1 MKMKKIYFLLATL
14 FSLNQFAQL
23 NNWDSVVVDGFGSN
37 SIIKP
42 LATFNNNIYA
52 GTVSQTSGPPDIY
65 VSSTGDMNDWSATT
79 YPASANVG
87 DTIVEQLV
95 ADTVTN
101 QLFVGVA
108 NWQNGVS
115 IYRHNGST
123 WTGMS
128 GGTPPWGSNYNIL
141 SKMFFYS
148 QGVGADSVYIV
159 IGNYNNTVPYQIW
172 KSPKNSANW
181 SLVYTFSTQ
190 VYGVWDAF
198 VYNDTIFTNI
208 FNSFTME
215 SYVYK
220 QTNGSDTIRAHTSPG
235 IIDMNTSFNSF
246 GVFNGSLYVGASNW
260 SNGGQLFKY
269 NSQNDWTTI
278 TADGFGFGGGSIYSI
293 NKIFSFKGKMWVEC
307 TAQEGDFP
315 TNRLMNQSNHIS
327 GMPSSTIVFRSDD
340 GINFTQSSP
349 SAFYSLFNYG
359 GRWSF
364 TAKDNFLYCGG
375 EHTNGLGG
383 QIYRMQFPTA
393 SYSGSI
399 GTSTV
404 CQTLVESFTNTSTGA
419 STYKWYVDGSLY
431 STQPNPSFTYSV
443 VHTYT
448 FALVAFSPDLLL
460 RDSISFTRTV
470 VPVLSVNGYG
480 SSLTV
485 CEGTELHLA
494 DYVYP
499 TGGTAPYS
507 FNWFSGFNTY
517 TVANPTHIANT
528 SQNFTIT
535 IVDANGCTVNPGALL
550 TTVTPSTDTWGH
562 ISTPT
567 DPSAD
572 LSSGLVYVFK
582 YQPGSA
588 GYDTVDI
595 AGINPSGDYAF
606 FSLDSGQYL
615 IKAILDTSFYPLSIP
630 TYNGNTFQWDS
641 SLVHTHGCLL
651 QDTVNIEVL
660 EVPVTT
666 GPGSISGYV
675 SEGLNF
681 GNGRYG
687 SGNQGPLLPF
697 SPGGPL
703 KGIDVKLGR
712 NPGGGIQARTTTN
725 DTGFYVF
732 QNLPIGGYKIY
743 VDIPNLPMDS
753 TREITIS
760 AADSSAQNNYFAD
773 SASIYINENFVGIYA
788 STKVYENEF
797 SVFPNPTK
805 DKISISF
812 NATSNSDVELEIYS
826 AMGQVLKTERL
837 KNNKDKFSYTFSISE
852 MKLKSGVY
860 FISVVNENKKYTQRI
875 VVIE

>member
-1 MKMKKIYFLLATL
+1 ML

-23 NNWDSVVVDGFGSN
+23 NNWDSVVVDGFGASN
-37 SIIKP
+37 IIKP
-42 LATFNNNIYA
+42 LATYNNNIYA

-65 VSSTGDMNDWSATT
+65 MSTTGDMNDWTSTT
-79 YPASANVG
+79 YPASANTG
-87 DTIVEQLV
+87 DTIIEQLV
-95 ADTVTN
+95 VDTATN

-123 WTGMS
+123 WIGMS

-148 QGVGADSVYIV
+148 QGGGADSVYIV

-172 KSPKNSANW
+172 KSPKNVANW

-220 QTNGSDTIRAHTSPG
+220 QTNGSDTIRAHSSPG

-260 SNGGQLFKY
+260 TNGGQLFKY
-269 NSQNDWTTI
+269 NSQNDWATV
-278 TADGFGFGGGSIYSI
+278 TADGFGFGANMYSI
-293 NKIFSFKGKMWVEC
+293 NKIYTFRGKMWVEC
-307 TAQEGDFP
+307 TVQQGSFP
-315 TNRLMNQSNHIS
+315 TNRGVAPPNSIQGGPI
-327 GMPSSTIVFRSDD
+327 STIVFRSDD
-340 GINFTQSSP
+340 GVNFTQSSP
-349 SAFYSLFNYG
+349 SAFYEYYNYG
-359 GRWSF
+359 GKWSF
-364 TAKDNFLYCGG
+364 TSKDDFLYCGG
-375 EHTNGLGG
+375 EHANGLGG
-383 QIYRMQFPTA
+383 QIYRLQFPTA
-393 SYSGSI
+393 SYNGSI

-404 CQTLVESFTNTSTGA
+404 CQTLVENFTNTSTGA

-448 FALVAFSPDLLL
+448 FALVAFSPDLTL
-460 RDSISFTRTV
+460 RDSITFTRTV
-470 VPVLSVNGYG
+470 VPKPTINGLG
-480 SSLTV
+480 GSLTV

-499 TGGTAPYS
+499 TGGTPPYAY
-507 FNWFSGFNTY
+507 NWFSGFNTY
-517 TVANPTHIANT
+517 TVANPTHIANV

-535 IVDANGCTVNPGALL
+535 ITDVNGCGGNPGALL
-550 TTVTPSTDTWGH
+550 TFVTTSTDTWGH

-595 AGINPSGDYAF
+595 AGINSSGDYAF

-630 TYNGNTFQWDS
+630 TYYGSTFQWDS

-651 QDTVNIEVL
+651 QDTVNIQVL
-660 EVPVTT
+660 EVPTTT
-666 GPGSISGYV
+666 GPGAISGYIL
-675 SEGLNF
+675 EGVNF

-687 SGNQGPLLPF
+687 PGTQGPLLPF
-697 SPGGPL
+697 VPGGPL

-712 NPGGGIQARTTTN
+712 NPGGGIQARTMS
-725 DTGFYVF
+725 DSTGFYVF
-732 QNLPIGGYKIY
+732 DSLPVGGYKIY

-753 TREITIS
+753 TREITI
-760 AADSSAQNNYFAD
+760 AASDSSVQNNYFAD
-773 SASIYINENFVGIYA
+773 SATIYVNTNYVGIYT
-788 STKVYENEF
+788 SNKVYGNKF
-797 SVFPNPTK
+797 TIFPNPTK
-805 DKISISF
+805 DKLNITMDVEKNSSI
-812 NATSNSDVELEIYS
+812 ELEIYN
-826 AMGQVLKTERL
+826 AMGQVIASDKLKSSNE
-837 KNNKDKFSYTFSISE
+837 KFSYTMSISE
-852 MKLKSGVY
+852 MKLNSGVY
-860 FISVVNENKKYTQRI
+860 FISLINGNKKYTQRI